1 MARKQHN
8 LTNQLIL
15 ASKDVSMFPIQRV
28 ASGWQVTDKRSD
40 DVRVFRTRYE
50 AELAIC
56 SVVRYAMGERI

>member
-1 MARKQHN
+1 MTRKKHSPIN
-8 LTNQLIL
+8 ELIL
-15 ASKDVSMFPIQRV
+15 FGLDLSMFPIQRV
-28 ASGWQVTDKRSD
+28 ASGWQVTDKRSG